1 MDIYQIV
8 AGSIGLLI
16 IVAAALATLRY
27 CIKYPVATLRLL
39 VIFLLFTGVVLLSV
53 HTVVGAIPQAQAVQ
67 HAPAITD
74 HPSSISV
81 SVTPAS
87 RPPHSTPTPPT
98 PMPRPAATSA
108 PTIAM
113 PPPAGIYTWAT
124 EHAQPAFDDPMSGPS
139 NAQWAMRANNCLFT
153 GSSYLVSAPGTNYY
167 TTCLALAPAYSHL
180 RNFVFQAQLAIDQ
193 GDGGGIVFQ
202 ASPGAFYAFTYCVDS
217 NCHAGNYGLHLIQ
230 PHSDTRLALAPSAAI
245 HTAPGAINTLAVVS
259 LNGTLYLYI
268 NQQFMT
274 TVNAP
279 VLAAGSIGLTAYGKF
294 DTTVLTCQETKL
306 WLL

>member
-1 MDIYQIV
+1 MDIYRIV
-8 AGSIGLLI
+8 ASSIGLLI

-27 CIKYPVATLRLL
+27 CIKYPGATLRLL

-53 HTVVGAIPQAQAVQ
+53 HTLIDAIPQAQAVQ
-67 HAPAITD
+67 HAPATTD

-87 RPPHSTPTPPT
+87 RPPHSTPIPT
-98 PMPRPAATSA
+98 PRPAATSA

-113 PPPAGIYTWAT
+113 PSPAGIYTWAT
-124 EHAQPAFDDPMSGPS
+124 QHAQPAFDDPMSGPS
-139 NAQWAMRANNCLFT
+139 DAQWAMRANNCLFT
-153 GSSYLVSAPGTNYY
+153 GTSYLVSAPGTNYY
-167 TTCLALAPAYSHL
+167 TTCLALAPNYSHL
-180 RNFVFQAQLAIDQ
+180 RNFVFQARLAIDQ

-202 ASPGAFYAFTYCVDS
+202 AAQGAFYAFTYCVDS
-217 NCHAGNYGLHLIQ
+217 DCHAGDYGLHLIQ
-230 PHSDTRLALAPSAAI
+230 PHSDTRLALAPSSAI
-245 HTAPGAINTLAVVS
+245 RTIPGATNTLAVVA

-279 VLAAGSIGLTAYGKF
+279 VFAGGSVGLTAYGKF